1 VRPVPL
7 DEAAHLIGDGADLIH
22 GLRPR
27 HAVARLSQTV
37 RVEHVTV
44 AAGAKAII
52 GPVTNH
58 TGVCR
63 GFERRA
69 S

>member
-1 VRPVPL
+1 MRAFAAQVEAL
-7 DEAAHLIGDGADLIH
+7 DR
-22 GLRPR
+22 LRR
-27 HAVARLSQTV
+27 GGQQIV

-58 TGVCR
+58 TGELQ
-63 GFERRA
+63 GQQNFEATPCTRA
-69 S
+69 PTD